1 MRWSFFAPQ
10 NAAKF
15 KTCVVH
21 LAPSLLPR
29 PLCPPQGRHRSKLL
43 KGSGAK
49 GFRKAGGMAS
59 QSASPPLR
67 PCGTGS
73 TWRSLLH
80 ADKVPYPSSRRPY
93 SSITCSATP
102 AAETILDSCL
112 TMVKPRIDVTGS
124 SESPEASICQP
135 LLRTSSFLMM
145 TLVPA
150 AALTSRAPSRSSVPV
165 CVCVVCVRAQSYL
178 LAQGASERDTEREK
192 RERERAREDRRCR
205 CRHRGGGKS
214 GPRYAPAARGT
225 SVTRSSASEI
235 TMSQSQ
241 RPHHIGGK
249 SGPRHKPRRRA

>member
-21 LAPSLLPR
+21 MALSLLPR

-43 KGSGAK
+43 KGSEAK

-80 ADKVPYPSSRRPY
+80 GDKVPYPSSRRPY

-135 LLRTSSFLMM
+135 LFRTSSFLMM

-150 AALTSRAPSRSSVPV
+150 AALTSRAPSRSRVPV
-165 CVCVVCVRAQSYL
+165 CGVRVVCVRNHTCL
-178 LAQGASERDTEREK
+178 LRGRASETE
-192 RERERAREDRRCR
+192 RERERSERERERTDDVDVAIEEE
-205 CRHRGGGKS
+205 G
-214 GPRYAPAARGT
+214 
-225 SVTRSSASEI
+225 
-235 TMSQSQ
+235 
-241 RPHHIGGK
+241 
-249 SGPRHKPRRRA
+249 

>member
-1 MRWSFFAPQ
+1 MEHFCHPECREIQDLCCPLGPL
-10 NAAKF
+10 
-15 KTCVVH
+15 
-21 LAPSLLPR
+21 LAPSPSLPTPR
-29 PLCPPQGRHRSKLL
+29 APQKQAL
-43 KGSGAK
+43 KGSEAK

-80 ADKVPYPSSRRPY
+80 GDKVPYPSSRRPY

-135 LLRTSSFLMM
+135 LLRTSSFLMI

-165 CVCVVCVRAQSYL
+165 CVCVVCARNQTCL
-178 LAQGASERDTEREK
+178 LRGRASETEREK
-192 RERERAREDRRCR
+192 SER
-205 CRHRGGGKS
+205 
-214 GPRYAPAARGT
+214 GPTT
-225 SVTRSSASEI
+225 S
-235 TMSQSQ
+235 MSPS
-241 RPHHIGGK
+241 
-249 SGPRHKPRRRA
+249 RRREERPEIRTCSTRHLCH